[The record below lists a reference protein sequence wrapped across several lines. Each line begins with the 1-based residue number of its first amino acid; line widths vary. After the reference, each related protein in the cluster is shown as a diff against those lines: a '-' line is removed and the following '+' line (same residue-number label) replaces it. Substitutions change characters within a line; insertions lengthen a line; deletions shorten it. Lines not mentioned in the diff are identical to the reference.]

1 MSDATLISAVF
12 MGVIAGFYIMFMRPI
27 QKEQKMHKQQIRDLR
42 IGDRVLTTSN
52 FIATVREI
60 QIQESGETHISLE
73 LADGVVF
80 TAMASAI
87 SKLLKEG
94 NGSVPD
100 NPDGPQ

>member
-42 IGDRVLTTSN
+42 IGDQVLTTSN

-60 QIQESGETHISLE
+60 QVQESGETYISLE

-94 NGSVPD
+94 DGSVREQGD
-100 NPDGPQ
+100 ASQ